1 MSLAVL
7 KSRAQFGAD
16 APPVSIEVFLG
27 GGLPTFAIVGMPEK
41 AVRESKDRVR
51 GAILSSN
58 FDFPLSRIIVSLAP
72 ADMPKAGGR
81 YDLAIALGI
90 LAASGQIRAEPL
102 ADTEIYGELALDGAI
117 RGVPG
122 VLPAALRAA
131 SAGH

>member
-1 MSLAVL
+1 MGLAVL

-72 ADMPKAGGR
+72 ADMPKAG
-81 YDLAIALGI
+81 
-90 LAASGQIRAEPL
+90 
-102 ADTEIYGELALDGAI
+102 
-117 RGVPG
+117 
-122 VLPAALRAA
+122 
-131 SAGH
+131 AGKGP